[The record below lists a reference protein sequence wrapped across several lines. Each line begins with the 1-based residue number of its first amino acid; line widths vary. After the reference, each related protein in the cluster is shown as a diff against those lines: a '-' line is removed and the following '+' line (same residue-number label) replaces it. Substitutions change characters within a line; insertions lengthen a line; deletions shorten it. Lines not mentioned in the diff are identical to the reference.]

1 MRILVNAVGA
11 RMGGA
16 TRHLVPFLTA
26 LALARPAWEL
36 LVCVARGDQG
46 AISDVRGVESVEV
59 TGSNTISRL
68 RWDAV
73 GAAAVAKRRRV
84 DAILSLT
91 NYGPLAPGRPSVIF
105 QRNSIYFDP
114 LWIRRA
120 GYRHAIVA
128 HARRRL
134 AYAELA
140 RSSAVVTPSRAML
153 SYLEAWSDATLPPY
167 ARVIPHAVD
176 SKRFAF
182 AHPGL
187 TTPRRGATLL
197 VVSHAAPHKGVETA
211 ISCVAHLLRAGVEAD
226 LLLTIA
232 REGNGPAQSY
242 VDRLQRLAGSRIVRD
257 RIHWLGP
264 QGSVERL
271 YHEAD
276 VLLFPSLSESF
287 GFPLL
292 EAMSSGTAI
301 VATAIA
307 SSMEL
312 AGSSARYFDLD
323 DGAMAAAQV
332 VSLLQQDPRAAF
344 AGALQARSRAE
355 SMSWERNAEAVA
367 SLLEDVNDAARPR

>member
-1 MRILVNAVGA
+1 MRVLVNAVGA

-26 LALARPAWEL
+26 FALARPEWEL

-46 AISDVRGVESVEV
+46 AISDVPGVESVAV

-68 RWDAV
+68 TWDAV
-73 GAAAVAKRRRV
+73 GATAMAKRGGS

-120 GYRHAIVA
+120 GRRHAVVA
-128 HARRRL
+128 RARRRL

-153 SYLEAWSDATLPPY
+153 SYLAAWPGASLPAY
-167 ARVIPHAVD
+167 SSVIPHAVD
-176 SKRFAF
+176 SERFAF

-187 TTPRRGATLL
+187 TMTRRSVTLL
-197 VVSHAAPHKGVETA
+197 VVSHAAPHKGIDTA

-232 REGNGPAQSY
+232 RDGNGPAQPY
-242 VDRLQRLAGSRIVRD
+242 VDRLQRLAGSQTTRNRV
-257 RIHWLGP
+257 HWLGP
-264 QGSVERL
+264 QARVERL

-292 EAMSSGTAI
+292 EAMSSGTPI

-307 SSMEL
+307 SSKEL

-323 DGAMAAAQV
+323 DGATAAAQV
-332 VSLLQQDPRAAF
+332 VSLLEQDHRAAL
-344 AGALQARSRAE
+344 ARALHARSRAE

-367 SLLEDVNDAARPR
+367 SLLENVNDAFLPR